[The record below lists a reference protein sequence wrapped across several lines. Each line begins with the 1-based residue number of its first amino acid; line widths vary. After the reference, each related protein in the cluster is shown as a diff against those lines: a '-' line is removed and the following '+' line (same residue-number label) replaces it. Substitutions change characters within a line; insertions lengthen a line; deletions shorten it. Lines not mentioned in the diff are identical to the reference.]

1 MAAVR
6 QIERLFGQAQKALSR
21 GDYRRAQSLLGQA
34 DTLFRGAASGLSKL
48 EKDRLKRRW
57 SMLNKKITGGGST
70 SLRGGRQATRMAKAE
85 AKAARQASEQQARE
99 KRNTA
104 IKYALVGAAGAT
116 LLGKAT
122 KGGGA
127 SRLIREQDPTLDYS
141 EWRDSVFRGV
151 RRV

>member
-48 EKDRLKRRW
+48 KKDRLKRRW

-70 SLRGGRQATRMAKAE
+70 SLRGARQATRM

-127 SRLIREQDPTLDYS
+127 SRLIRETGPDP
-141 EWRDSVFRGV
+141 
-151 RRV
+151 